1 MEYAENPKRVSHNQ
15 NQFIMKNVKL
25 IFSSVIVLSI
35 FFLAAGL
42 FSSSSSIEQSNS
54 EVISELSSQLTAV
67 KAELS
72 DLKEVNTSSSVSM
85 DPFIGEVILF
95 AGNFAPR
102 GWAFCEGQLLPISQ
116 YSALFS
122 ILGTTYGGDGR
133 TTFALP
139 DLRGRSPI
147 GVGTG
152 PGLDQIRVGAK
163 GGSFQQTTTTLELSS
178 HNHQLELLATALDV
192 EQMRKGMYKPGYNSV
207 LTVENK
213 SKNTIQSKVS
223 STGGSQ
229 STNNRD
235 PYLGMHYII
244 ALQGVYPSR
253 S

>member
-1 MEYAENPKRVSHNQ
+1 MKSLRIIISTAIILSV
-15 NQFIMKNVKL
+15 FIFG
-25 IFSSVIVLSI
+25 IS
-35 FFLAAGL
+35 L
-42 FSSSSSIEQSNS
+42 FSSSSSIEQSNA
-54 EVISELSSQLTAV
+54 EVITELSVELADL
-67 KAELS
+67 KAELNEIKGS
-72 DLKEVNTSSSVSM
+72 EITSPVGM
-85 DPFIGEVILF
+85 DPYIGEVILF

-147 GVGTG
+147 GAGTG
-152 PGLDQIRVGAK
+152 PGLEQIRLGAK
-163 GGSFQQTTTTLELSS
+163 GGAFQHTLSVSQLPSHKHSFELPTIPLEPD
-178 HNHQLELLATALDV
+178 QLKK
-192 EQMRKGMYKPGYNSV
+192 RMYKPGFNSL

-213 SKNTIQSKVS
+213 SKNGTQASVS
-223 STGGSQ
+223 NTGGNQ
-229 STNNRD
+229 SFSIRN

-244 ALQGVYPSR
+244 ALQGIYPSR